1 MITREQRNGLV
12 LMLPPALLLVAGFLL
27 PLLFVLYTSFMPP
40 RTFGLAN
47 PPTIENY
54 VTAVRESYWRP
65 FAWSLFFATAT
76 TIATGLISWPVA
88 KALVRSSRRFAV
100 TVSVLIAVPVF
111 IAESVRLFGAHLFLM
126 PRGGILAGT
135 IQYLLGVNIG
145 SVLFT
150 PIATLLG
157 LFYIYLPFALFP
169 MVLGL
174 SLVPRDQLE
183 AAQDLG
189 ASPWQQVRYV
199 ELPVA
204 SPGIIIGSLLVFV
217 LALGATTE
225 AHILGGQSAVP
236 VVHAIEQRFNYAQ
249 DWPLGSAL
257 ATVLCLITAALV
269 FPLISRLNIDRL
281 FGR

>member
-1 MITREQRNGLV
+1 MTRDERTGIALT
-12 LMLPPALLLVAGFLL
+12 LPPALLLVAGFLL
-27 PLLFVLYTSFMPP
+27 PLLFVVYTSFMPP
-40 RTFGLAN
+40 RTFGFAN
-47 PPTIENY
+47 VPTLENY
-54 VTAVRESYWRP
+54 ATALRESYWRP
-65 FAWSLFFATAT
+65 FAWSIFFAAST
-76 TIATGLISWPVA
+76 TVATGLISWPIA

-135 IQYLLGVNIG
+135 IQYLFGVNVG

-150 PIATLLG
+150 PLATLLG

-189 ASPWQQVRYV
+189 ASPWQLLRYI
-199 ELPVA
+199 EIPVA

-236 VVHAIEQRFNYAQ
+236 AVHAIEQRFNYAQ

-257 ATVLCLITAALV
+257 ATVLCVITASLV

-281 FGR
+281 FSR

>member
-1 MITREQRNGLV
+1 MTRDERTGIA

-27 PLLFVLYTSFMPP
+27 PLLFVVYTSFMPP
-40 RTFGLAN
+40 RTFGFAN
-47 PPTIENY
+47 VPTLENY
-54 VTAVRESYWRP
+54 ATALRESYWRP
-65 FAWSLFFATAT
+65 FAWSIFFAAST
-76 TIATGLISWPVA
+76 TVATGLISWPIA

-135 IQYLLGVNIG
+135 IQYLFGVNVG

-150 PIATLLG
+150 PLATLLG

-189 ASPWQQVRYV
+189 ASPWQLLRYI
-199 ELPVA
+199 EIPVA

-236 VVHAIEQRFNYAQ
+236 AVHAIEQRFNYAQ

-257 ATVLCLITAALV
+257 ATVLCVITASLV

-281 FGR
+281 FSR

>member
-1 MITREQRNGLV
+1 MTRDERTGIA

-27 PLLFVLYTSFMPP
+27 PLLFVVYTSFMPP
-40 RTFGLAN
+40 RTFGFAN
-47 PPTIENY
+47 VPTLENY
-54 VTAVRESYWRP
+54 ATALRESYWRP
-65 FAWSLFFATAT
+65 FAWSIFFAAST
-76 TIATGLISWPVA
+76 TVATGLISWPIA

-135 IQYLLGVNIG
+135 IQYLFGVNVG

-150 PIATLLG
+150 PLATLLG

-189 ASPWQQVRYV
+189 ASPWQQLRYI
-199 ELPVA
+199 EIPVA

-236 VVHAIEQRFNYAQ
+236 AVHAIEQRFNYAQ

-257 ATVLCLITAALV
+257 ATVLCVITASLV

-281 FGR
+281 FSR

>member
-1 MITREQRNGLV
+1 
-12 LMLPPALLLVAGFLL
+12 
-27 PLLFVLYTSFMPP
+27 MPP
-40 RTFGLAN
+40 RTFGLTNA
-47 PPTIENY
+47 PTLENY

-65 FAWSLFFATAT
+65 FAWSIFFATAT
-76 TIATGLISWPVA
+76 TIATGLISWPIA

-135 IQYLLGVNIG
+135 VQYLFGINIG

-150 PIATLLG
+150 PAATLLG

-189 ASPWQQVRYV
+189 AGPWQQLRYI
-199 ELPVA
+199 EIPVA

-257 ATVLCLITAALV
+257 ATVLCAITAALV

-281 FGR
+281 FSR

>member
-1 MITREQRNGLV
+1 MTRDERTGIALT
-12 LMLPPALLLVAGFLL
+12 LPPALLLVAGFLL
-27 PLLFVLYTSFMPP
+27 PLLFVVYTSFMPP
-40 RTFGLAN
+40 RTFGFAN
-47 PPTIENY
+47 VPTLENY
-54 VTAVRESYWRP
+54 ATALRESYWRP
-65 FAWSLFFATAT
+65 FAWSIFFAAST
-76 TIATGLISWPVA
+76 TVATGLISWPIA

-135 IQYLLGVNIG
+135 IQYLFGVNVG

-150 PIATLLG
+150 PLATLLG

-189 ASPWQQVRYV
+189 ASPWQQLRYI
-199 ELPVA
+199 EIPVA

-236 VVHAIEQRFNYAQ
+236 AVHAIEQRFNYAQ

-257 ATVLCLITAALV
+257 ATVLCVITASLV

-281 FGR
+281 FSR

>member
-1 MITREQRNGLV
+1 MTREQKTGLA

-27 PLLFVLYTSFMPP
+27 PLFFVLYTSFMPP
-40 RTFGLAN
+40 RTFGFAN
-47 PPTIENY
+47 TPTFENY

-65 FAWSLFFATAT
+65 FAWSILFASVT
-76 TIATGLISWPVA
+76 TVATGLISWPIA

-126 PRGGILAGT
+126 PKGGILAGSL
-135 IQYLLGVNIG
+135 QYALGLDIG

-150 PIATLLG
+150 PVATLIGML
-157 LFYIYLPFALFP
+157 YIYLPFALFP

-189 ASPWQQVRYV
+189 ASPWQQLRYV
-199 ELPVA
+199 ELPIA

-257 ATVLCLITAALV
+257 ATVLCLITAVLV
-269 FPLISRLNIDRL
+269 FPLLSRLNIDRL
-281 FGR
+281 FAR

>member
-1 MITREQRNGLV
+1 MTRDERTGIA

-27 PLLFVLYTSFMPP
+27 PLLFVVYTSFMPP
-40 RTFGLAN
+40 RTFGFAN
-47 PPTIENY
+47 VPTLENY
-54 VTAVRESYWRP
+54 ATALRESYWRP
-65 FAWSLFFATAT
+65 FAWSIFFAAST
-76 TIATGLISWPVA
+76 TVATGLISWPIA

-126 PRGGILAGT
+126 PRGGIVAGT
-135 IQYLLGVNIG
+135 IQYLFGVNVG

-150 PIATLLG
+150 PLATLLG

-189 ASPWQQVRYV
+189 ASPWQQLRYI
-199 ELPVA
+199 EIPVA

-236 VVHAIEQRFNYAQ
+236 AVHAIEQRFNYAQ

-257 ATVLCLITAALV
+257 ATVLCVITASLV

-281 FGR
+281 FSR